1 MAFLSKGKKIDLYN
15 LASELRVSVTLEDKI
30 IDLREKITSCTFFQN
45 NEQFVKEMLDNI
57 VDERK
62 SLEIDALKKI
72 EREDKFLAD
81 QRAFELEKLK
91 LQAQNPPASVGNSSQ
106 MDSNPMRLDLKTVL
120 PTFIPDKDDISLF
133 LTMFERQIKL
143 LNVPAD
149 FWVSH
154 LIGVLPSDI
163 GSRSNKKRCP
173 PDYKNHFLDTWEILN
188 DPVVLAGKLDSYEN
202 VKPFSQKLTKLSN
215 SRFSRNTGNPEFRKS
230 HSFKVEKNVSG
241 NHNSAFANPSY
252 IPARNTNTGFHPPI
266 SCYGCGNPGII
277 KSKCPKCSQK
287 KESASVNAIHMFTCL
302 TSPVA
307 LLDIE
312 VYEATGTVC
321 ADTGASQSLGG
332 ELMFKFLRNRGQKF
346 SEFHLA
352 MCLADGQQ
360 STSLVQKATVPIT
373 VGGRTFQIDLIFLP
387 HAKGNRTL
395 LGVDFLR
402 TSGIV
407 MDMRNNFCEIPLH
420 SNTVKE
426 TETNDLHLREEEGQ
440 ALNVEERNDLT
451 VLLNESKDVF
461 RLGGEPTP
469 FVKHFI
475 NTSDHPPVSTA
486 PYRLSPNRK
495 EHLRKEI
502 DNLLAHNIEECE
514 SPYAA
519 PVVLVPKSNGTVRLC
534 IDYRKLNAITIPDK
548 YPLPLMDVLLHDAK
562 STAFMST
569 LDLKSG
575 YHQVEVNPADQD
587 KTAFVCPFGTFRYK
601 RMPFGLRNAPAT
613 FQRLMDQFRNGL
625 PNVNILVYLDD
636 IVVLSET
643 PAHGIEN
650 SFIPNFSDIASPL
663 SNLSKK
669 STAWKWSEI
678 EQQAFQTLKQ
688 CLITPPILRKVDPK
702 KPFIIRTDA
711 SSYALD
717 AVLLQGE
724 SPTDE
729 QPVEYASRLLSSAE
743 KNYSTTER
751 EALAVV
757 WALNKFRGYIEG
769 SEITVASDHQPL
781 KWLMNLTSPTGRLA
795 RWTLQIQSYNLKIDY
810 FPGKCNFIADMLS
823 RPEYRDE
830 EICELKTIIIDFPT
844 RTANELRT
852 EQLKDLELK
861 KIVDCFENPN
871 KGVDFANW
879 TGRGYVMNQGVLYRY
894 SPHAE
899 VEEAQLVVPTH
910 EREKILKL
918 HHDAPTAAHYGADG
932 TFSRISSKYY
942 WTGMRKFIADYVK
955 SCSECIRYKATNQKP
970 AGLLQTP
977 VPTQRFESIAIDLF
991 GPLPET
997 TEGMKWIFIV
1007 EDYTTKWVELFPL
1020 KQATAKECAM
1030 TLLNEVFLRYGVPR
1044 RLLSDNGTQFVSAV
1058 MQQLCFVLDINQS
1071 LIPVY
1076 HPQANPVERKNRD
1089 LKPRLAMMVGNN
1101 HTLWTEKLPAIRFAL
1116 NTSKCESTD
1125 HTAAYLTFARE
1136 LRTLDQVNTDLRSV
1150 IHNDNFVPEFTP
1162 YLKRFEGYMSQIK

>member
-1 MAFLSKGKKIDLYN
+1 MAFLSKGKKIDFYN

-30 IDLREKITSCTFFQN
+30 IYLREKITSCTFFQN

-62 SLEIDALKKI
+62 SLEVEALKKI
-72 EREDKFLAD
+72 EREDKCLAD

-91 LQAQNPPASVGNSSQ
+91 LQAQNPPASVGNCSQ
-106 MDSNPMRLDLKTVL
+106 MHSNPMRLDLKTVL

-133 LTMFERQIKL
+133 LTMFERQMKL

-154 LIGVLPSDI
+154 LIEVLPSDI

-188 DPVVLAGKLDSYEN
+188 DPVVLAEKLDSYEN
-202 VKPFSQKLTKLSN
+202 LKPSSQKLTKLSN
-215 SRFSRNTGNPEFRKS
+215 SRFSRNTSNPEFRKS
-230 HSFKVEKNVSG
+230 HSFKVEKNVSD

-252 IPARNTNTGFHPPI
+252 MPARNTNTGFHPPI
-266 SCYGCGNPGII
+266 SCYGCGNPGFI
-277 KSKCPKCSQK
+277 KSKCPKCSLK
-287 KESASVNAIHMFTCL
+287 KSASVNTIHMFTCL

-321 ADTGASQSLGG
+321 ADTGASQSVGG
-332 ELMFKFLRNRGQKF
+332 ELMFKFLRNRGQKKKI

-387 HAKGNRTL
+387 HAKDDSPVEINSSSCPTN
-395 LGVDFLR
+395 
-402 TSGIV
+402 SIPS
-407 MDMRNNFCEIPLH
+407 EIPLH
-420 SNTVKE
+420 SNTVDE
-426 TETNDLHLREEEGQ
+426 TETNDLHLREEGQ
-440 ALNVEERNDLT
+440 TLNVEERNDLM

-475 NTSDHPPVSTA
+475 NTGDHPPVSTA
-486 PYRLSPNRK
+486 SYRLSPNRK

-502 DNLLAHNIEECE
+502 DNLLAHNIIEECE

-575 YHQVEVNPADQD
+575 YDQVEVNPADQD

-601 RMPFGLRNAPAT
+601 RMPFGLRSAPAT

-625 PNVNILVYLDD
+625 PNANILVYLDD

-643 PAHGIEN
+643 FKQHIEDLGMVFDRLKKFKLCANREKCKFVCSRVKYLGLWITPKGIEVDQDKTAAIQN
-650 SFIPNFSDIASPL
+650 IPSPRNL
-663 SNLSKK
+663 KQLHNLSKK

-688 CLITPPILRKVDPK
+688 CLITPPILRQVDPK
-702 KPFIIRTDA
+702 KPLVIRTDA
-711 SSYALD
+711 SSYALG

-751 EALAVV
+751 EALAGV

-769 SEITVASDHQPL
+769 AEITVASDHQSL

-795 RWTLQIQSYNLKIDY
+795 RARAMGTSNTILQ
-810 FPGKCNFIADMLS
+810 
-823 RPEYRDE
+823 
-830 EICELKTIIIDFPT
+830 
-844 RTANELRT
+844 
-852 EQLKDLELK
+852 
-861 KIVDCFENPN
+861 
-871 KGVDFANW
+871 
-879 TGRGYVMNQGVLYRY
+879 
-894 SPHAE
+894 
-899 VEEAQLVVPTH
+899 
-910 EREKILKL
+910 
-918 HHDAPTAAHYGADG
+918 
-932 TFSRISSKYY
+932 
-942 WTGMRKFIADYVK
+942 
-955 SCSECIRYKATNQKP
+955 SE
-970 AGLLQTP
+970 
-977 VPTQRFESIAIDLF
+977 D
-991 GPLPET
+991 
-997 TEGMKWIFIV
+997 
-1007 EDYTTKWVELFPL
+1007 
-1020 KQATAKECAM
+1020 
-1030 TLLNEVFLRYGVPR
+1030 
-1044 RLLSDNGTQFVSAV
+1044 
-1058 MQQLCFVLDINQS
+1058 
-1071 LIPVY
+1071 
-1076 HPQANPVERKNRD
+1076 
-1089 LKPRLAMMVGNN
+1089 
-1101 HTLWTEKLPAIRFAL
+1101 
-1116 NTSKCESTD
+1116 
-1125 HTAAYLTFARE
+1125 
-1136 LRTLDQVNTDLRSV
+1136 
-1150 IHNDNFVPEFTP
+1150 
-1162 YLKRFEGYMSQIK
+1162 